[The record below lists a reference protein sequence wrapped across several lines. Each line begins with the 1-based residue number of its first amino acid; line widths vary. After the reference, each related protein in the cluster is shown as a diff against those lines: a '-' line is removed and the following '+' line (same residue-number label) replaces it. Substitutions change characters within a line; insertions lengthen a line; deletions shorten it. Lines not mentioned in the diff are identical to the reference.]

1 METVA
6 LYAGSFDPITNGHI
20 DILERSAHLFSRV
33 VITVAVNKNKK
44 GVFSVD
50 ERIALIKQC
59 LEGKDWAA
67 NVSVTQFSGL
77 LVDYAREIK
86 ANTLIRGVRQASD
99 FDYEFRMA
107 LANKK
112 LAPEIETLFMMPDER
127 YTFVS
132 ASLVRE
138 IAYWGGDV
146 SSFVPPVIEKALIQ
160 KMSARD

>member
-20 DILERSAHLFSRV
+20 DLLERSARLFNRV
-33 VITVAVNKNKK
+33 VITVAVNKNKQ

-50 ERIALIKQC
+50 ERIGLIKQC
-59 LEGKDWAA
+59 LEGKNWAA
-67 NVSVTQFSGL
+67 NVSITQFSGL
-77 LVDYAREIK
+77 LVDYAREIN

-99 FDYEFRMA
+99 FDYEYRMA
-107 LANKK
+107 LANKR
-112 LAPEIETLFMMPDER
+112 LAPEIETLFLMPGEAHS
-127 YTFVS
+127 FVS

-146 SSFVPPVIEKALIQ
+146 SSFVPPVIEKALIK
-160 KMSARD
+160 KMGVRD